1 MRNSPSV
8 PIVKSKVARGLSKL
22 SRNKP
27 SSLLDVL
34 KSVTSLLQFVSNPAL
49 LASKPEFKFAEELA
63 DTLSKG
69 DGPKI
74 RRLIE
79 RVRELTQQGK
89 KVLIWTSFVKN
100 VEYLAEALEDLGAVY
115 IHGGVDAGSDDD
127 EDTREGK
134 IKKFHDDPNTQVLIA
149 NPAAAS
155 EGISLH
161 QV

>member
-1 MRNSPSV
+1 ML
-8 PIVKSKVARGLSKL
+8 KSEVAREAEQALKEQTKFALRRFG
-22 SRNKP
+22 
-27 SSLLDVL
+27 
-34 KSVTSLLQFVSNPAL
+34 KSVTTLQFVSNPAL

-100 VEYLAEALEDLGAVY
+100 VERLAEALEDLGAVY
-115 IHGGVDAGSDDD
+115 IHGGVDA
-127 EDTREGK
+127 EVTMTKTHEK
-134 IKKFHDDPNTQVLIA
+134 VK
-149 NPAAAS
+149 
-155 EGISLH
+155 
-161 QV
+161 